1 MDKILSAILKF
12 IKKIIKR
19 VVAFIKKYWVIILAL
34 AIVWFAPQI
43 SAWLITAGAPAWLS
57 GAVGALGPLSSV
69 LRAGIGWIGKLP
81 GKLWA
86 ADIHWGWKAAAVL
99 GTSLLIFP
107 EETTEMIGGVVEGA
121 TDLIGDVVGAVVGG
135 TVKGLGAPL
144 MIGLIALGT
153 YMLVRGG
160 SSSDRN
166 SAGTTRSATKEGA
179 ARAKRTAPTTIID
192 SNSPRGLL
200 A

>member
-1 MDKILSAILKF
+1 MDKILSSILNF
-12 IKKIIKR
+12 LKKIIKR

-57 GAVGALGPLSSV
+57 GAVGALGPLSTV
-69 LRAGIGWIGKLP
+69 LRAGLGWIGKLP

-86 ADIHWGWKAAAVL
+86 ADVHWGWKAAAVL
-99 GTSLLIFP
+99 GTSLLVFP
-107 EETTEMIGGVVEGA
+107 EETTEMIGGVVEG
-121 TDLIGDVVGAVVGG
+121 TTELIGDVVGAVVSG

-144 MIGLIALGT
+144 TIGLVALGT
-153 YMLVRGG
+153 YMLIRRGA
-160 SSSDRN
+160 SSDR
-166 SAGTTRSATKEGA
+166 SGTGTTRSTTDKGTTSGKKAAPAATFN
-179 ARAKRTAPTTIID
+179 
-192 SNSPRGLL
+192 SNLPGGIL

>member
-1 MDKILSAILKF
+1 MDKILSSILNF
-12 IKKIIKR
+12 LKKIIKR
-19 VVAFIKKYWVIILAL
+19 VVAFIKKYWVVILAL

-57 GAVGALGPLSSV
+57 GAVGALGPLSTA
-69 LRAGIGWIGKLP
+69 LRAGIAWIGKMP

-86 ADIHWGWKAAAVL
+86 ADMHWGWKAAAVL

-107 EETTEMIGGVVEGA
+107 EETTEMIGGVIEGA

-135 TVKGLGAPL
+135 TIKGLGAPL
-144 MIGLIALGT
+144 TIGLIALGT
-153 YMLVRGG
+153 YMFVRRGT
-160 SSSDRN
+160 SSN
-166 SAGTTRSATKEGA
+166 SSGAGATRSPTKGGAT
-179 ARAKRTAPTTIID
+179 RAKTTAPATTIEA
-192 SNSPRGLL
+192 NSLGGLL